1 MNKEYFEGFAGF
13 TVYVII
19 TVFFILA
26 VRLYVIQI
34 LKGSD
39 YREAADSNRV
49 RVVMMPSSRGIIY
62 DRGGV
67 PLVKNKP
74 YFYASLIPGHTTVD
88 TAGLAAI
95 LKTDESKLAAKIRKE
110 KNNIFKTI
118 VLKEGLSFKEVAE
131 IEASK
136 SDFPGLIIETSVT
149 RNYVYNTVGSHV
161 IGYLGKPNKQQIEKL
176 QLDDISP
183 ETFVGQWGVEQLFDA
198 TLRGSAGKKIIEV
211 DALGRQLKE
220 LEIIEPSTGDDIT
233 LSLDINLQR
242 VAEESFQDKTGSLVA
257 IDPRNGE
264 VLAMASL
271 PSFDPNDFVMGIDS
285 EKWASLHKDKRYPLL
300 NRALQSSYPPGSIF
314 KVLMSVA
321 GLDDGVITPKTQVGC
336 GGELHYGSWSFGCWS
351 AHGSVTFHRGLV
363 QSCDIYFYEVGRK
376 LGIDKIK
383 KYASMFGL
391 GKKTG
396 LDIVGTDEREGLIPS
411 TTWKQKTMKQPWFLG
426 ETFVASIGQ
435 GYVNITPAQA
445 ALLSAMVANE
455 GLPVR
460 LSLIKGTPLPDES
473 KRLKI
478 KPEVFAEVKS
488 AMYGVVNEDGGTG
501 GRARS
506 TIARVSGK
514 TGTAQVVKGRV
525 KTETLK
531 PHLRD
536 HGWFIAYAPSEEPQI
551 AVAVVV
557 EHGGHGGSAA
567 APIAKNVIEA
577 FFKSPWY
584 KKHEAAKE

>member
-1 MNKEYFEGFAGF
+1 MNKEYFEGVASF
-13 TVYVII
+13 TVYIII
-19 TVFFILA
+19 TVFFILS

-34 LKGSD
+34 LNGSD
-39 YREAADSNRV
+39 YRDAADSNRV
-49 RVVMMPSSRGIIY
+49 RAVSLPASRGIIY
-62 DRGGV
+62 DRSGT

-74 YFYASLIPGHTTVD
+74 YFYASLIPGRSPVD
-88 TAGLAAI
+88 THGLAA
-95 LKTDESKLAAKIRKE
+95 LTKTDESKLAAKIKKE

-131 IEASK
+131 IEARK
-136 SDFPGLIIETSVT
+136 SDFPGLIVETSVT

-176 QLDDISP
+176 QLDDVSP
-183 ETFVGQWGVEQLFDA
+183 ETFIGQWGVEQLYDS
-198 TLRGSAGKKIIEV
+198 TLRGTAGRKIIEV

-220 LEIIEPSTGDDIT
+220 LEVIKPITGGDIT
-233 LSLDINLQR
+233 LSLDINLQQI
-242 VAEESFQDKTGSLVA
+242 AEQSFKDKTGSLVA
-257 IDPRNGE
+257 LDPKTGE
-264 VLAMASL
+264 VLAMASM

-285 EKWASLHKDKRYPLL
+285 EKWSALHKDKQYPLL
-300 NRALQSSYPPGSIF
+300 NRALQSSYPPGSVF

-321 GLDDGVITPKTQVGC
+321 GLDDGAITTTTPVGC
-336 GGELHYGSWSFGCWS
+336 TGEMHYGKWSFGCWK
-351 AHGSVTFHRGLV
+351 AHGTVTFHRGLV
-363 QSCDIYFYEVGRK
+363 QSCDIYFYDVGRR
-376 LGIDKIK
+376 LGIDKIH
-383 KYASMFGL
+383 KYARMFGL

-396 LDIVGTDEREGLIPS
+396 LDIVGGEEREGLIPS
-411 TTWKQKTMKQPWFLG
+411 IAWKQKKMKQPWFLG

-455 GLPVR
+455 GLPIH
-460 LSLIKGTPLPDES
+460 LSLLKGTAPPDES

-488 AMYGVVNEDGGTG
+488 AMYGVVNEGGGTG
-501 GRARS
+501 GSSRS
-506 TIARVSGK
+506 ALVHISGK

-531 PHLRD
+531 QQLRD
-536 HGWFIAYAPSEEPQI
+536 HGWFIAYAPSEDPQI
-551 AVAVVV
+551 AVAAVV

-567 APIAKNVIEA
+567 APIVKNVIEA
-577 FFKSPWY
+577 FVKSPYY
-584 KKHEAAKE
+584 KKPVQSEE